1 MFLKRSQQKNKSK
14 GLCKAAQKQLSASP
28 KKSEKSDLYY
38 INQLVE
44 FDHSTD
50 TAETST

>member
-14 GLCKAAQKQLSASP
+14 GLCKAAEKQLSASP
-28 KKSEKSDLYY
+28 KKHEKSDVCYM
-38 INQLVE
+38 NQLVE

-50 TAETST
+50 TAESST